1 MYIQNS
7 QKPRS
12 VEVPIKSMKA
22 PKPQKYIPI
31 TTKNFDPI
39 KTTMD
44 EWEYYKKKIMV
55 WK

>member
-22 PKPQKYIPI
+22 PKPQKYPY
-31 TTKNFDPI
+31 NNQGF
-39 KTTMD
+39 
-44 EWEYYKKKIMV
+44 
-55 WK
+55 